1 MLGTLESQQRSEEA
15 GTGEQAGGKKAA
27 REEPCHQVAEEGLA
41 GPGQAFAFYSEL
53 VASHWEGLSVV
64 FYIFD
69 FSFCVSP
76 SKLQLEMG
84 N

>member
-15 GTGEQAGGKKAA
+15 GTGEKAGGKKAA

-53 VASHWEGLSVV
+53 VAKMCIRDSRLTVRTKGTGKWVTR
-64 FYIFD
+64 
-69 FSFCVSP
+69 
-76 SKLQLEMG
+76 
-84 N
+84 